1 MSTLKEKI
9 AKYLNEGPMPSLI
22 KMAERPNAGN
32 IAAKMAKSVA
42 KRAAGVDD
50 TIAGIRLE
58 IAKLRVSANG
68 ATDARKT
75 EIVRKIAQKLKR
87 IQDLEKS

>member
-1 MSTLKEKI
+1 MTAMEERVL
-9 AKYLNEGPMPSLI
+9 KYLNEGLMPGLL

-32 IAAKMAKSVA
+32 IAAKMSKSVA
-42 KRAAGVDD
+42 KKAAGVDD

-75 EIVRKIAQKLKR
+75 EIVRTIAQKLKR
-87 IQDLEKS
+87 IQDLEK